1 MEPSQ
6 VEINMNINESHRAE
20 IRKMYMTEQLFQGIK
35 NGLIYYQT
43 SKGKEVKYKVSNP
56 MFSSIDVLDF
66 DLESGDFEVEL
77 KKYFMS
83 MTKEGTF
90 NPNVLADVIENMNNG
105 VKKFD
110 IPVQGNIRLN
120 FERI

>member
-1 MEPSQ
+1 
-6 VEINMNINESHRAE
+6 MNINESHRAE
-20 IRKMYMTEQLFQGIK
+20 IRKMYMTEQLFMGIQ
-35 NGLIYYQT
+35 NGLIHYQT
-43 SKGKEVKYKVSNP
+43 SKGDEVKYKVTNP
-56 MFSSIDVLDF
+56 MFSDIKVLDF
-66 DLESGDFEVEL
+66 DLDSGDWEVEL

-90 NPNVLADVIENMNNG
+90 KPNVLDDVIANMNNG
-105 VKKFD
+105 KKNFD

>member
-1 MEPSQ
+1 
-6 VEINMNINESHRAE
+6 MNINESHRAE
-20 IRKMYMTEQLFQGIK
+20 IRKMYMNEQLFQGIQ
-35 NGLIYYQT
+35 NGLIHYQT
-43 SKGKEVKYKVSNP
+43 SKGKEVKYKVTNP
-56 MFSSIDVLDF
+56 MFSDIKVLDF
-66 DLESGDFEVEL
+66 DLDSGDWEVEL

-83 MTKEGTF
+83 INKEGKF
-90 NPNVLADVIENMNNG
+90 NPDVLDDVVENMNNG

>member
-1 MEPSQ
+1 
-6 VEINMNINESHRAE
+6 MNINESHRAE

-43 SKGKEVKYKVSNP
+43 SKGKEVKYKVTNP
-56 MFSSIDVLDF
+56 MFSDIKVLDF

-105 VKKFD
+105 VKNFD